1 MKNDY
6 PNANARLAE
15 VAKSWAEGEVSHDE
29 WRKERRSVIASL
41 LSDRRD
47 WLSGENRTQPPK
59 RTKTVNSTLPTIKVP
74 PSFLATSDAQV
85 HVLLTAEVESAD
97 DDVMLLALLLLV
109 MILTAILLLYVM

>member
-41 LSDRRD
+41 LSSHRD
-47 WLSGENRTQPPK
+47 WLSGENRTLPPK
-59 RTKTVNSTLPTIKVP
+59 RAKTINSTLPTIKVP
-74 PSFLATSDAQV
+74 PNLLAGSDAQV
-85 HVLLTAEVESAD
+85 SVLLTAEVEATD
-97 DDVMLLALLLLV
+97 DDVLLLALLLLV